1 MKDESVADPTLRSVA
16 GQGVLVTGAGT
27 GIGRATAIA
36 FAQAGA
42 SVAICGRRPAVLE
55 ETATEARRYG
65 GVVRA
70 MSVDVADET
79 AVARWVDDAHQA
91 FGRID
96 VLANCAGTNTP
107 DRTWADTKSESWH
120 EIIGANLTGIF
131 NTTRAVLPVMRDQRG
146 GLVINVSSISGIMVS
161 PVAGVAYSASK
172 YGVVSLT
179 GTLNAEEWRNGIRA
193 TCVCPGEVAT
203 PIMDKRPNPPAKS
216 AHALMIQPEDL
227 GMTLV
232 FLATLP
238 SRVVVE
244 QIVIRPTVREF

>member
-1 MKDESVADPTLRSVA
+1 MAIPGWSSLA

-36 FAQAGA
+36 FAEAGA
-42 SVAICGRRPAVLE
+42 AVAICGRRSALLE
-55 ETATEARRYG
+55 ETALEARKRG
-65 GVVRA
+65 GQVRLSA
-70 MSVDVADET
+70 VDVADEDS
-79 AVARWVDDAHQA
+79 VARWVADARED

-96 VLANCAGTNTP
+96 VLANCAGTNSP
-107 DRTWADTKSESWH
+107 DRTWADTMSESWN
-120 EIIGANLTGIF
+120 EIIAANLTGIF
-131 NTTRAVLPVMRDQRG
+131 NTTRAVLPTMREQGG
-146 GLVINVSSISGIMVS
+146 GLVINVSSISGVMVS

-179 GTLNAEEWRNGIRA
+179 GTLNAEEWRHGIRA

-203 PIMDKRPNPPAKS
+203 PIMDKRPNPPPAS

-232 FLATLP
+232 FLASLP
-238 SRVVVE
+238 PRIVVE
-244 QIVIRPTVREF
+244 QIVVRPTVRQF